1 ESSAGQAARLSR
13 PGGPIQRSR
22 RRRSH
27 RRPPEEGR
35 AVQPLGYALALA
47 AGALLALSFPRY
59 GHPAI
64 AWVALTPLIVALWHH
79 ALAVRTLW
87 SRRAFL
93 LGLTT
98 GLAYFAGTIYWTGG
112 VMAQYGG
119 LNWPVAG
126 PVAGVLIGYLPLFPA
141 CFGFTTHALVARY
154 GPRGLVLVPLAW

>member
-13 PGGPIQRSR
+13 PGGPIQESR

-64 AWVALTPLIVALWHH
+64 AWMALTTLIIALWHSSRE
-79 ALAVRTLW
+79 VRTLW
-87 SRRAFL
+87 NRRVFL
-93 LGLTT
+93 RGLTT
-98 GLAYFAGTIYWTGG
+98 GIAYFAGTVYWTGS

-119 LNWPVAG
+119 LTLPVAASI
-126 PVAGVLIGYLPLFPA
+126 AGLL
-141 CFGFTTHALVARY
+141 
-154 GPRGLVLVPLAW
+154 